1 MDFVDQEG
9 NDLNTSFTYRTLPG
23 TGCSDRNIKIAI
35 GGDVG
40 KKIYKTNYLFSI
52 K

>member
-40 KKIYKTNYLFSI
+40 FTQEGKELTSNL
-52 K
+52 